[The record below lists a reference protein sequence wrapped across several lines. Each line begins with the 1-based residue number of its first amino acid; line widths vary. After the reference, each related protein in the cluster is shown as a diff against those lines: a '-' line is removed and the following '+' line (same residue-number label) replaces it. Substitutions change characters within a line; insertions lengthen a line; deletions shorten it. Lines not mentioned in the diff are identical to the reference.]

1 MQDEIELIIARGH
14 QAADL
19 LRNTTFN
26 DVVKELKLSNY
37 EAWLSSETAEQREEL
52 YLRTA
57 ALDDI
62 VEVLMGR
69 VSAGQYQ
76 QSLLNDQNEE
86 RYNDDD

>member
-14 QAADL
+14 RAADL
-19 LRNTTFN
+19 LQDDTFN

-62 VEVLMGR
+62 VEVLMAR